1 MSKLPSDTLSI
12 QNEAIISFM
21 EDAFV
26 VKSKFDTLSNVEK
39 SIKEIENSQNAIH
52 KEMSKFDVCPL
63 CGNRIHT

>member
-1 MSKLPSDTLSI
+1 
-12 QNEAIISFM
+12 M